1 MEREEESFPVIKHS
15 KKIMASVN
23 AGSTAIE
30 LIQGVLSILLFFF
43 YEQVLGLNSLL
54 TGIGIMIYAI
64 YDAFNDPIIGH
75 LTDRVFKWTRRL
87 GRRFPF
93 IAFFFIPMLF
103 SFLIVFS
110 PPAIIHGNQFA
121 LFGWLIFSTCLF
133 DTTESFFTVNFWA
146 LGPDKF
152 RDQNERKTLA
162 MFEVYLG
169 FIGVFLSFL
178 LPPMIVETTDAA
190 SYSVMA
196 WICVMIGA
204 ICYGLMLPGV
214 RDDKE
219 TVERFIESYE
229 KREKESFFKILKGIL
244 SQKNYLVFLCLYILY
259 QAMIQI
265 MQASVFYH
273 TTFILNAEE
282 EIVTFILL
290 MFFIGGLISVP
301 LWVKYTKKTQDNR
314 KTWILSATIMAVFS
328 GVLTFMTN
336 LVGDMIVIFLYG
348 LGFGGFWVMI
358 TPVYCDV
365 IDESVV
371 RGGVRRE
378 STYSGLRQF
387 FLNLARV
394 IQALTLALV
403 HEFTGYVEGA
413 TTQSPLALFG
423 IQLHFG
429 LIPAIYIG
437 IGVLIFWKFYDI
449 TPDKVRFNKK
459 KLAELKL

>member
-1 MEREEESFPVIKHS
+1 
-15 KKIMASVN
+15 
-23 AGSTAIE
+23 
-30 LIQGVLSILLFFF
+30 
-43 YEQVLGLNSLL
+43 
-54 TGIGIMIYAI
+54 
-64 YDAFNDPIIGH
+64 
-75 LTDRVFKWTRRL
+75 
-87 GRRFPF
+87 
-93 IAFFFIPMLF
+93 
-103 SFLIVFS
+103 
-110 PPAIIHGNQFA
+110 
-121 LFGWLIFSTCLF
+121 
-133 DTTESFFTVNFWA
+133 
-146 LGPDKF
+146 
-152 RDQNERKTLA
+152 
-162 MFEVYLG
+162 
-169 FIGVFLSFL
+169 
-178 LPPMIVETTDAA
+178 
-190 SYSVMA
+190 
-196 WICVMIGA
+196 
-204 ICYGLMLPGV
+204 
-214 RDDKE
+214 
-219 TVERFIESYE
+219 
-229 KREKESFFKILKGIL
+229 
-244 SQKNYLVFLCLYILY
+244 
-259 QAMIQI
+259 
-265 MQASVFYH
+265 
-273 TTFILNAEE
+273 
-282 EIVTFILL
+282 
-290 MFFIGGLISVP
+290 VP

-449 TPDKVRFNKK
+449 TPDKVRFNKE